1 MSNHFDDLDEEDP
14 DYFSEVDNGEPTGKE
29 PKFVKLDGL
38 NLPPTELS
46 VMKVDDLFAEYIALR
61 NQLTTDRRGYKAR
74 EAKVKQQMATIGA
87 VLLNKSQELG
97 VNSLSS
103 NKGSGYQQT
112 KERLVVA
119 QDGWSTLTAWVKE
132 TGNFQVLQKR
142 VSSDAVK
149 EVREVT
155 GELPPGVE
163 STKELTFVVRSPT
176 ARKSNT

>member
-1 MSNHFDDLDEEDP
+1 MSYQDEDFEEEG
-14 DYFSEVDNGEPTGKE
+14 YFAEVDQGDPTGKD
-29 PKFVKLDGL
+29 PKFYRLDGL
-38 NLPPTELS
+38 NLPPAELQ

-61 NQLTTDRRGYKAR
+61 NQLTSDRQGWKSR

-97 VNSLSS
+97 VTSLSS
-103 NKGSGYQQT
+103 DKGTGYQQT

-119 QDGWSTLTAWVKE
+119 PDGWKDLTAWVKE

-149 EVREVT
+149 EVREET
-155 GELPPGVE
+155 GDLPPGVE

-176 ARKSNT
+176 KNGRKA